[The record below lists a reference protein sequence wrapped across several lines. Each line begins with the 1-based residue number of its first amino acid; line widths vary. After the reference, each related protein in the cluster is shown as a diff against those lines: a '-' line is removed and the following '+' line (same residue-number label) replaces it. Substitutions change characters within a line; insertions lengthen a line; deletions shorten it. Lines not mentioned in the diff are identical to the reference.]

1 MAERIVV
8 TGGAGRIGGHV
19 VEELQDDY
27 EVVVLD
33 RVLPT
38 TRHRARYRVG
48 DHEDLGH
55 VVDACRGASA
65 ILHLSAI
72 PAPRTHP
79 DQTVFRTNVMGT
91 FTVHQAADIL
101 GVGTVVST
109 SSQSAFG
116 WAWTETDRVARGDFR
131 PRFLPLDETHP
142 DEPDDAYGLSK
153 VVGEQIAHAFHR
165 KTGMRAIVLRPP
177 LVTFPGGYADLRRR
191 IEEGQRMWGGAL
203 FTYVDARDLAT
214 AFRAAL
220 ERREVRDDVFNVAA
234 DDSLATD
241 ALCDLLPRLDPRL
254 AELARPLTGLQPMV
268 SNAKIK
274 RMLGWRPHRS
284 WRTERD

>member
-27 EVVVLD
+27 DVVVFD
-33 RVLPT
+33 RVLPS
-38 TRHRARYRVG
+38 TRHRARCRVG
-48 DHEDLGH
+48 DHEDLGQ

-91 FTVHQAADIL
+91 FTVHQAADVL
-101 GVGTVVST
+101 GIETVIST

-116 WAWTETDRVARGDFR
+116 WAWTETDRVARGEFL

-165 KTGMRAIVLRPP
+165 KAGMRAIVLRPP
-177 LVTFPGGYADLRRR
+177 LVTFPGGYTDLRRR
-191 IEEGQRMWGGAL
+191 IEEGQRTWGGAL

-214 AFRAAL
+214 AFGAAL
-220 ERREVRDDVFNVAA
+220 ERRDVHHDVFNVAA
-234 DDSLATD
+234 DDSLATEP
-241 ALCDLLPRLDPRL
+241 LRDLLPRLDSRL
-254 AELARPLTGLQPMV
+254 ADVARPLSGTRPMV

-274 RMLGWRPHRS
+274 RVLGWQPRHS
-284 WRTERD
+284 WRAERD